1 MAYDEFNT
9 NRIFFFIVYS
19 VGFSH
24 GFKKGECSLTNLD
37 TNQKNDL
44 TSPICCAKI
53 LFCSV
58 RNRNK
63 HLTAGVVQLV
73 ERLLAKEK
81 VVSSSLIA
89 RSLPD

>member
-1 MAYDEFNT
+1 MTLMNAAIL
-9 NRIFFFIVYS
+9 NRFTKCP
-19 VGFSH
+19 
-24 GFKKGECSLTNLD
+24 KKYLTRWI
-37 TNQKNDL
+37 T
-44 TSPICCAKI
+44 CAKI

-58 RNRNK
+58 RNRNT

-89 RSLPD
+89 RSFPD